1 MDTLFVGTWLIDTV
15 IGLTLLEWLAV
26 HVYHQVTGQGLAPRH
41 YALNL
46 VSGLCLMLAL
56 RWVLAAGPGWGM
68 VLLLS
73 CAGLAHGADMWR
85 RWKAPTPLS

>member
-1 MDTLFVGTWLIDTV
+1 MDALFAGTWLVDTV
-15 IGLTLLEWLAV
+15 IALTLLEWLAV
-26 HVYHQVTGQGLAPRH
+26 HTYFRTTGKGLAPHH
-41 YALNL
+41 YTLNL

-56 RWVLAAGPGWGM
+56 RCVLTAGPGWGM

-85 RWKAPTPLS
+85 RWKAPTPSS